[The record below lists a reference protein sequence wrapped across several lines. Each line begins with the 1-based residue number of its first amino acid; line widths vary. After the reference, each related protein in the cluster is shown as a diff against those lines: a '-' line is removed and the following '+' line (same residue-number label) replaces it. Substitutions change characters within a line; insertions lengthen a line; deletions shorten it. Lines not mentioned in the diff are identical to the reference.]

1 MKRRGVRETDPYDW
15 EKLDQTSNAN
25 MANIAGNNM
34 QIDIIDKNEQQIH
47 GNNITQMTVAG
58 SNASGHEYV
67 SISFVFFSFL
77 NQKCV
82 YNVELRSIFVV
93 CSMSVKFYIFLIT
106 THIFFQAVL
115 C

>member
-1 MKRRGVRETDPYDW
+1 MLASLFERCMKRRGVRETDPYDW

-67 SISFVFFSFL
+67 SIFFYASKKFKLCICVDLRPKKKFL
-77 NQKCV
+77 
-82 YNVELRSIFVV
+82 
-93 CSMSVKFYIFLIT
+93 
-106 THIFFQAVL
+106 
-115 C
+115 

>member
-1 MKRRGVRETDPYDW
+1 MPPIKQMLASLFERCMKRRGVRETDPYDW

-34 QIDIIDKNEQQIH
+34 QNDIIDKNEQQIH

-67 SISFVFFSFL
+67 SKFFYSL
-77 NQKCV
+77 TSHIEIVV
-82 YNVELRSIFVV
+82 Y
-93 CSMSVKFYIFLIT
+93 MSVEDVF
-106 THIFFQAVL
+106 
-115 C
+115 